1 MSNLQKNNN
10 QKKSSTYE
18 RVEQKQSTQRSENN
32 FLTNVTSKST
42 HNSENS
48 NQSYTQISKT
58 NYSTKNQK

>member
-18 RVEQKQSTQRSENN
+18 RVEQKQSTRSENN